1 MQIVLALFTI
11 TGLVAAS
18 RLPAFQDAEGFLTPN
33 YCLLIALASAIL
45 LIAFSWRTALRQ
57 SALWFALLVTAQGL
71 SLQLINAG
79 TGVHYQHY
87 RVTQDISTTYDALLL
102 ALLGLLSVVVFVGFR
117 NRIVPVFAWTRAQL
131 GAMRSIVL
139 LGAVILLGAFPSR
152 EPQIFILELLF
163 SAYVVI
169 IQLGCLVL
177 GLMSVPSSTMT
188 EWNSRVTGFLNG
200 SGKQIASIDRL
211 AIVCAAWTIGIAI
224 LLAIF
229 SYEQH
234 PHIQDEFAYIYH
246 ANYFSEGHL
255 YTSAPP
261 VPEAV
266 KAYLMD
272 CNDERCISPVPPGWP
287 AILAIGALA
296 NSPWLVNPVL
306 AGINVV
312 LLFMLL
318 HLLYDRLT
326 ARLGVLLLSASA
338 WYLLMSMSFMTHIF
352 SLTCALLA
360 TLSVAQM
367 YRHRNACWGFPGG
380 LAIGMLSLTRPLE
393 GLMVA
398 CTLGLA
404 ALFIRGQRIRLAP
417 VATLTLTSVL
427 VGAAVLPYNQALTG
441 DPFQFPIMVYTDKVL
456 GPGVNTL
463 GFGPGKGVN
472 WGGLDPFPG
481 HGLPDVLVNALLNLD
496 AMNIEMFGWGIGSLL
511 PILLLL
517 MSRTSG
523 RLTYIDR
530 WMLFFL
536 AVIFGFQSLYWFS
549 GGPDFGARY
558 YFLAVVPLVALTV
571 SATRELGQTL
581 GAAPPSSSLG
591 QTIILTGL
599 LVLCVSSLI
608 NFVPWRAI
616 DKYHHY
622 RGMRPD
628 IRNMLAT
635 TDFGPALLLISG
647 KANPDLSSALV
658 YTAIDPY
665 GEKPV
670 IAWDK
675 SLAVRQRLLEA
686 YPDRQVW
693 LIDGPSRTGTGYHV
707 TAGPLSSSELMEKPP
722 FESPRVELT
731 PQI

>member
-1 MQIVLALFTI
+1 MQIVIALFTI

-18 RLPAFQDAEGFLTPN
+18 WLAAFQDAEGFLTPN
-33 YCLLIALASAIL
+33 YCLLIALSGAIL
-45 LIAFSWRTALRQ
+45 LITFSWHTALRR
-57 SALWFALLVTAQGL
+57 SALWFALLVTGQGI
-71 SLQLINAG
+71 SLQLIDAG
-79 TGVHYQHY
+79 TRIHYQHY
-87 RVTQDISTTYDALLL
+87 RVTLGTLTTLDTILLTLL
-102 ALLGLLSVVVFVGFR
+102 ALQSIAVIIGFR
-117 NRIVPVFAWTRAQL
+117 GRIVPVIAWIRAHL
-131 GAMRSIVL
+131 GIRRFMVLFGAIV
-139 LGAVILLGAFPSR
+139 VLGAFPSR
-152 EPQIFILELLF
+152 ELQFFTLELLF
-163 SAYVVI
+163 SACVAFT
-169 IQLGCLVL
+169 QLGCLVL
-177 GLMSVPSSTMT
+177 GLMSIPSSAMT
-188 EWNSRVTGFLNG
+188 EWNNRVTGFLNRP
-200 SGKQIASIDRL
+200 GKPIAGIDRL
-211 AIVCAAWTIGIAI
+211 AIVCAAWTIGIAV

-234 PHIQDEFAYIYH
+234 PHVPDEFAYIYH
-246 ANYFSEGHL
+246 ANYFSEGRL
-255 YTSAPP
+255 YTPAPP

-266 KAYLMD
+266 EAYLMD
-272 CNDERCISPVPPGWP
+272 CNEERCISPVPPGWP

-296 NSPWLVNPVL
+296 NSHWLVNPVL
-306 AGINVV
+306 AGINVI

-318 HLLYDRLT
+318 HMLYDRFT

-360 TLSVAQM
+360 ALSVAQM
-367 YRHRNACWGFPGG
+367 YRYRNAWWGFPGG
-380 LAIGMLSLTRPLE
+380 VAIGMLGLTRPLE

-417 VATLTLTSVL
+417 VAILTLTSL
-427 VGAAVLPYNQALTG
+427 ATGAIMLPYNQALTG
-441 DPFQFPIMVYTDKVL
+441 DPFQFPIMAYADKVL
-456 GPGVNTL
+456 GPGVNSL
-463 GFGPGKGVN
+463 GFGPGKGAE

-517 MSRTSG
+517 ISRSSG
-523 RLTYIDR
+523 QLAHIDR

-558 YFLAVVPLVALTV
+558 YFLAVVPLVVLTV
-571 SATRELGQTL
+571 SATRKLGETL
-581 GAAPPSSSLG
+581 EVAPSSSSRG

-599 LVLCVSSLI
+599 LVLSISSLI

-628 IRNMLAT
+628 IRHMLAA
-635 TDFGPALLLISG
+635 TDFGPALLLVSG
-647 KANPDLSSALV
+647 KAHPDLNSALV
-658 YTAIDPY
+658 YTATDPY

-670 IAWDK
+670 IAWD
-675 SLAVRQRLLEA
+675 SSPSIRQRLLEA

-693 LIDGPSRTGTGYHV
+693 LIDGPSRTGSGYRV
-707 TAGPLSSSELMEKPP
+707 TAGPLGTSELMH
-722 FESPRVELT
+722 
-731 PQI
+731 